1 MTGHTTHQPVPP
13 SGYGA
18 RVVSIDTLHSLALS
32 AADPPM
38 SAGGRATTP
47 VVALSPQQVADRL
60 ALAHW
65 PWGHQILV
73 CSLAG
78 GVGRTTVS
86 GLLATVLAELSFA
99 HIWPPIALAEQSPRS
114 FTPTAHR
121 WDVVTVDDS
130 DPSDAACT
138 RSGAWV
144 FTEGQ
149 SIARREAFSTIV
161 IDAVS
166 GLPSSHHTAA
176 VDPRAS
182 ILLLVRPDRASLA
195 EAADVLVWM
204 HDQQL
209 IARSRVVVLINHTSI
224 SSSDPATRAAATA
237 LATRC
242 AGVHRLPFHPALGPG
257 RPLPSGSDLPIR
269 VRRVIARTALDLWG
283 TATGRPIPYP
293 ARPVK
298 SERSE

>member
-18 RVVSIDTLHSLALS
+18 RVVSIDTLHSLAPT
-32 AADPPM
+32 AADPPVG
-38 SAGGRATTP
+38 AGGQVTTP
-47 VVALSPQQVADRL
+47 VAALSPQQVADRL

-99 HIWPPIALAEQSPRS
+99 HIWPPIALAEHASHS
-114 FTPTAHR
+114 FSRTVQR
-121 WDVVTVDDS
+121 WDVVTADTDD
-130 DPSDAACT
+130 SDAACT

-144 FTEGQ
+144 FTGGRP
-149 SIARREAFSTIV
+149 IARQQDFSTII
-161 IDAVS
+161 IDAVP
-166 GLPSSHHTAA
+166 GLPSGHHTVA

-209 IARSRVVVLINHTSI
+209 CARSRVVVLINHTSL
-224 SSSDPATRAAATA
+224 SPRDPATRAAATA

-257 RPLPSGSDLPIR
+257 RPLPSGGDLPIR

-293 ARPVK
+293 VRPANTEESV
-298 SERSE
+298 

>member
-1 MTGHTTHQPVPP
+1 MTGRTTRQPVPP
-13 SGYGA
+13 AGYGA
-18 RVVSIDTLHSLALS
+18 RAVSIDTLHGLAPT
-32 AADPPM
+32 AADPPV
-38 SAGGRATTP
+38 SAGGQVTTP
-47 VVALSPQQVADRL
+47 VAALSPQQVADRL

-99 HIWPPIALAEQSPRS
+99 HIWPPIALAEHASHS
-114 FTPTAHR
+114 FSRTAQR
-121 WDVVTVDDS
+121 WDVVTADTDDS
-130 DPSDAACT
+130 DTACT

-161 IDAVS
+161 IDAVPR
-166 GLPSSHHTAA
+166 LPSSHHAMA
-176 VDPRAS
+176 LDPRAS
-182 ILLLVRPDRASLA
+182 VLLLVRPDRASLA

-209 IARSRVVVLINHTSI
+209 IAGSRVVVLINHTSI
-224 SSSDPATRAAATA
+224 SPRDPATRAAATA

-242 AGVHRLPFHPALGPG
+242 AGVHKLPFHPALGPG
-257 RPLPSGSDLPIR
+257 RPLPSGSDLPIP

-293 ARPVK
+293 ARPVHA
-298 SERSE
+298 EEPL

>member
-1 MTGHTTHQPVPP
+1 MTGHTTPTAPP
-13 SGYGA
+13 PGYGA
-18 RVVSIDTLHSLALS
+18 RVVSVDTLHNLAPTEEGARMVAEAQLT
-32 AADPPM
+32 M
-38 SAGGRATTP
+38 P
-47 VVALSPQQVADRL
+47 VGALSPQQVADRL
-60 ALAHW
+60 SLAHW
-65 PWGHQILV
+65 PWGHQIVV

-86 GLLATVLAELSFA
+86 GLLATVLAELVFA
-99 HIWPPIALAEQSPRS
+99 HIWPPIALAEESSRAFS
-114 FTPTAHR
+114 PTARR
-121 WDVVTVDDS
+121 WDVVTSGDA

-138 RSGAWV
+138 RSGAWA

-161 IDAVS
+161 IDAAP
-166 GLPSSHHTAA
+166 GLPSSHHAVA

-182 ILLLVRPDRASLA
+182 VLLLVRPDRASLA

-204 HDQQL
+204 HDHQL
-209 IARSRVVVLINHTSI
+209 IAGSRVVVLINHTSI
-224 SSSDPATRAAATA
+224 SPRDPATRAAATA

-242 AGVHRLPFHPALGPG
+242 AGVHKLPFHPALGPG

-269 VRRVIARTALDLWG
+269 VRQVIARTALELWG

-293 ARPVK
+293 ARPVHT
-298 SERSE
+298 EEPL